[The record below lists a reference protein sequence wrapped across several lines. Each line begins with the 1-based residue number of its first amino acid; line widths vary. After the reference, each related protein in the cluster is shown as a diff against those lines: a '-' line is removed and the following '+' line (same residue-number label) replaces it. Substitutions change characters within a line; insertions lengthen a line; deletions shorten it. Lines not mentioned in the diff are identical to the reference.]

1 MRVTRTNRRNRPAAV
16 LLVVLLC
23 LGMLTNPA
31 SANTTVTV
39 SGEFR
44 QGSEAQATLK
54 LINDFRTGEDAW
66 YWSKEGEKVVCSDL
80 GKLTYDYA
88 LEEIA
93 MQRAAEIAISFSH
106 TRPDG
111 SQWHTAAASN
121 GLRPNAENIAIGYS
135 SSEAAFVGF
144 REDDKSYGGQG
155 HRRAMLS
162 SGYKSVGVAH
172 FVYKGVH
179 CYVQEFGTGNSSNT
193 SGTVNSGNSRQVVIN
208 ESKLTLHAKLE
219 HYGVQLSF
227 GMSDE
232 LPKVVDIGLSY
243 PDGWASLP
251 TDSSGASVSWESN
264 DETIATT
271 DGKTVWAH
279 KPGKAILTARVS
291 IGESSVSLQYT
302 VDVTRVDLS
311 DLEFSFGD
319 QPYTGKP
326 ITLRFLITYA
336 GQDLKEGTDFE
347 VAYKNNIN
355 PGTAEYTLTGKGN
368 FTGTRRG
375 TFRIVGDGG
384 VNPPQDTTETPTPT
398 TEPTKPPTP
407 TKAPTKAPTPTPTKA
422 PVKTPTPTP
431 APEKT
436 PTATPAL
443 TPTIT
448 PEPTP
453 DPEVTLTPEITS
465 EPDATLTPEPS
476 PEPTATPV
484 AAPEITPDG
493 NEPTPAQPGDVTP
506 EVTDGDVTPEVPAAE
521 REDSDSQKE
530 GKGASSE
537 GNSGRAVWLF
547 ALVPVFLIATVV
559 GVMVHALRKR

>member
-31 SANTTVTV
+31 SANTTITV

-493 NEPTPAQPGDVTP
+493 NEPTPSGNEPTPEQTGDVTP
-506 EVTDGDVTPEVPAAE
+506 TEIPAAE

-559 GVMVHALRKR
+559 GVMVHALRRR